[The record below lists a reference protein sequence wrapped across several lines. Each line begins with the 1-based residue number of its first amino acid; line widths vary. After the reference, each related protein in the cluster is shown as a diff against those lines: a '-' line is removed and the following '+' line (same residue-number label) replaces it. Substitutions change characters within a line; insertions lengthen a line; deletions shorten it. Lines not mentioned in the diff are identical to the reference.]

1 MAEQFEVSLS
11 QEQLATLQQLK
22 DLLYFAKDNAKELSI
37 FLNNISSI
45 TRENNILQEIHNIKL
60 MLSKQEASQAVQE
73 LEKQKKLFKELEISV
88 TKKLADNKRDILVS
102 KLKEVQEK
110 KLASIL
116 KGQAQMSLEKY
127 QQETNSIQAVYNAK
141 TQLSEEE
148 KKRYKE
154 WLDTR
159 EKGEKDLIKKVESE
173 RLRLGQSKP
182 VQMASDLFGKTLGNM
197 PATLTAIAGVA
208 IKQALELHQS
218 VYQSMIAMRQAGQ
231 YNTGMFSGNLGDSM
245 RNLMG
250 TDIFSLKDVYQFRK
264 IVSESPKLLATETET
279 SYKDLIFYAGNFGIE
294 ATASLK
300 SLVKASKDLGSTESD
315 LIKVFQYASGV
326 QKELGWTTS
335 ETADTILQMAEG
347 YREGGLSADKAI
359 DKSAELL
366 KTLGTLDNVVSPE
379 KIKEYANEI
388 ARLSENMTP
397 SRAMGLATFL
407 KDVGGIA
414 DIEERKRVMEDPYT
428 AMMSYIQQVVSMGG
442 EGERDILIEQAM
454 ESIGFPIKATGQ
466 GLAVM
471 NTLLQNEHA
480 TSQEIK
486 DAIIEASL
494 KPTDKVMG
502 DGVDILR
509 QSLGPEGYLKK
520 MQERSLE
527 LMTLLIATTAASS
540 IPIAGAVAGAVA
552 LTYAGATRLKSD
564 YDMNNA
570 EKRYNQSRASDGNI

>member
-116 KGQAQMSLEKY
+116 KGQAQINLDKY
-127 QQETNSIQAVYNAK
+127 RQETDSIKDVYTQK
-141 TQLSEEE
+141 EQLSEVE

-279 SYKDLIFYAGNFGIE
+279 SYKDLIFMLNFGIE

-315 LIKVFQYASGV
+315 LIKVF
-326 QKELGWTTS
+326 TCIR
-335 ETADTILQMAEG
+335 D
-347 YREGGLSADKAI
+347 R
-359 DKSAELL
+359 KS
-366 KTLGTLDNVVSPE
+366 
-379 KIKEYANEI
+379 
-388 ARLSENMTP
+388 
-397 SRAMGLATFL
+397 
-407 KDVGGIA
+407 
-414 DIEERKRVMEDPYT
+414 
-428 AMMSYIQQVVSMGG
+428 
-442 EGERDILIEQAM
+442 
-454 ESIGFPIKATGQ
+454 
-466 GLAVM
+466 
-471 NTLLQNEHA
+471 
-480 TSQEIK
+480 
-486 DAIIEASL
+486 
-494 KPTDKVMG
+494 
-502 DGVDILR
+502 
-509 QSLGPEGYLKK
+509 
-520 MQERSLE
+520 
-527 LMTLLIATTAASS
+527 
-540 IPIAGAVAGAVA
+540 
-552 LTYAGATRLKSD
+552 
-564 YDMNNA
+564 
-570 EKRYNQSRASDGNI
+570 